1 MEAKNLASETK
12 LKQKI
17 QFFSFRATIPK
28 TIFDRPEII
37 EVRARTARKSKWFR
51 AEKRRGTVKLFKG
64 EGPQIAL
71 WRERE
76 SEKRKLSQRYVYE

>member
-28 TIFDRPEII
+28 TIFDRQRDHRGPSTNDQKV
-37 EVRARTARKSKWFR
+37 EVVQSRKAARN
-51 AEKRRGTVKLFKG
+51 G
-64 EGPQIAL
+64 EAL
-71 WRERE
+71 
-76 SEKRKLSQRYVYE
+76 QR